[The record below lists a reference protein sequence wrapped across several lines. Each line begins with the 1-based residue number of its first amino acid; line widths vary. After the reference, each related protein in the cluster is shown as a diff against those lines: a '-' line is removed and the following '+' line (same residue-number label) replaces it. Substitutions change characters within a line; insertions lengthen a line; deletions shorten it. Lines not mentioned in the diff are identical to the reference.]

1 MIVENERNLPKEL
14 SQEEELVKTITEA
27 SSQDMPNVTAMFNDF
42 AKKKAALRVLRLG
55 GLWDAVC
62 DQMERRFDRYPDEI
76 SNADLIKYMST
87 VQDAMDKNGKF
98 VNAQEEAPV
107 LNITNQSINI
117 SGEATPELSRESRA
131 RVADAIKQ
139 WLDRTSAIE
148 TEAEDITHTE
158 DNKDGSN

>member
-1 MIVENERNLPKEL
+1 
-14 SQEEELVKTITEA
+14 
-27 SSQDMPNVTAMFNDF
+27 
-42 AKKKAALRVLRLG
+42 
-55 GLWDAVC
+55 
-62 DQMERRFDRYPDEI
+62 
-76 SNADLIKYMST
+76 
-87 VQDAMDKNGKF
+87 MDKNGKF

-117 SGEATPELSRESRA
+117 SGEATPELNRESRA